1 MSLQDRNERLL
12 QLRRVVLAAPES
24 RFDMNHFR
32 CGTAM
37 CAAGWAASD
46 PWFTERGLHLA
57 GEGDAVSVQF
67 GEDTFDPFSAF
78 TDLEAFFLLST
89 QDTERLFAA
98 DALNGT
104 GPITKEEVIENI
116 DLILAG
122 EPARVYRAIEEE

>member
-57 GEGDAVSVQF
+57 GEGDAAEVRF
-67 GEDTFDPFSAF
+67 GENTFDPFSA
-78 TDLEAFFLLST
+78 LEAFFLLST
-89 QDTERLFAA
+89 QDTERLFAG

>member
-57 GEGDAVSVQF
+57 GEGDAVAIRF
-67 GEDTFDPFSAF
+67 AEDSFDSFSA
-78 TDLEAFFLLST
+78 LEVFFLLSA

-98 DALNGT
+98 EAISGT

-116 DLILAG
+116 DRILAG
-122 EPARVYRAIEEE
+122 EPARTYRAIEEE

>member
-32 CGTAM
+32 CGAAM

-57 GEGDAVSVQF
+57 GEGDAVAIRF
-67 GEDTFDPFSAF
+67 AEDSFDSFSA
-78 TDLEAFFLLST
+78 LEVFFLLSA

-98 DALNGT
+98 EAISGT

-116 DLILAG
+116 DRILAG
-122 EPARVYRAIEEE
+122 EPARTYRAIEEE